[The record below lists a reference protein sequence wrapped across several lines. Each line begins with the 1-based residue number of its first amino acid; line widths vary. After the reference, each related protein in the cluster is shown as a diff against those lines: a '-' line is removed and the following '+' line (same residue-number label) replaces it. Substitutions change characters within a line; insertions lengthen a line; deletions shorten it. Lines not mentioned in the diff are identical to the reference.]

1 MKKLINSLIVV
12 LLCMV
17 TLLSCEESTTIVED
31 ATELKEVR
39 IAVVLPAKDREP
51 IWNNALNWAAENI
64 RKADIG
70 VKVVYEWIDEASADL
85 TEVGVSLSERE
96 DIRSIIGCNVSANTQ
111 KLAFALARKKENI
124 KPLFTFSTSQELPR
138 IFGHRGF
145 LWGLCET
152 DISQSEILLSCLSN
166 EYPGHKKVALLASD
180 DIYGQTFVDWFA
192 FQAVELDMQPVS
204 IQTYKTASELQSCLK
219 QITLS
224 GADALVCVPAAV
236 EDVIPVYNYIN
247 HWNLNTDA
255 ENPIA
260 LMFSDKAYNES
271 ILKGAEPV
279 DFIFGLAPASH
290 PGSGFSVSYEAL
302 YGRLPYNGEA
312 EVYDA
317 VLITT
322 LATLWAE
329 KHDEAD
335 LNKAIAALLNATAT
349 SQGGW
354 TAGMIANF
362 YHEIKAGGTPALSG
376 ATGTLDFDSEYHTTI
391 RSTSY
396 AHWITYKGKM
406 VVIDYY
412 SRNGNGHSSSPVAAW
427 EWKKQHIQN
436 VDGNGKQIDYPELKD
451 NYAVLVAASEG
462 WKNYRHQADV
472 LGMYH
477 YLKTRG
483 YDDDHIILIM
493 ADDIAS
499 NERNPLQGVVRRE
512 VEGENLYDDVQID
525 YKLGDLTLDN
535 LKQILTGEPSK
546 AYPVTLGSSA
556 NDNVL
561 FFWSGHGTQMGWT
574 WKDTEDLDANFAR
587 QMFADM
593 KFRKMFA
600 IIETCY
606 SGGVAQG
613 CTGIPGLLIM
623 TAANPYETSK
633 ADAFDNEL
641 QVYLSNTFTSSIL
654 SQLERNPK
662 SVIYDLYLHAFDKTN
677 GSHVMVYNPDNYGS
691 LYLNDMSEYCPNKQN

>member
-1 MKKLINSLIVV
+1 MKKLINSLVVV

-31 ATELKEVR
+31 TTKLKEVR
-39 IAVVLPAKDREP
+39 IAVVLPAKDRDP
-51 IWNNALNWAAENI
+51 IWNNALNLAAENI

-96 DIRSIIGCNVSANTQ
+96 DIQSIIGCNVSANTQ

-247 HWNLNTDA
+247 HWNLNTDT

-271 ILKGAEPV
+271 ILKGAEPE

-322 LATLWAE
+322 LATIWAE
-329 KHDEAD
+329 K
-335 LNKAIAALLNATAT
+335 NNVKIIKNSLL
-349 SQGGW
+349 
-354 TAGMIANF
+354 
-362 YHEIKAGGTPALSG
+362 
-376 ATGTLDFDSEYHTTI
+376 
-391 RSTSY
+391 
-396 AHWITYKGKM
+396 
-406 VVIDYY
+406 
-412 SRNGNGHSSSPVAAW
+412 
-427 EWKKQHIQN
+427 
-436 VDGNGKQIDYPELKD
+436 
-451 NYAVLVAASEG
+451 
-462 WKNYRHQADV
+462 
-472 LGMYH
+472 
-477 YLKTRG
+477 
-483 YDDDHIILIM
+483 
-493 ADDIAS
+493 
-499 NERNPLQGVVRRE
+499 
-512 VEGENLYDDVQID
+512 
-525 YKLGDLTLDN
+525 
-535 LKQILTGEPSK
+535 
-546 AYPVTLGSSA
+546 
-556 NDNVL
+556 
-561 FFWSGHGTQMGWT
+561 
-574 WKDTEDLDANFAR
+574 
-587 QMFADM
+587 
-593 KFRKMFA
+593 
-600 IIETCY
+600 
-606 SGGVAQG
+606 
-613 CTGIPGLLIM
+613 
-623 TAANPYETSK
+623 
-633 ADAFDNEL
+633 
-641 QVYLSNTFTSSIL
+641 
-654 SQLERNPK
+654 
-662 SVIYDLYLHAFDKTN
+662 
-677 GSHVMVYNPDNYGS
+677 
-691 LYLNDMSEYCPNKQN
+691 

>member
-1 MKKLINSLIVV
+1 MKKLINSLVVV

-31 ATELKEVR
+31 TTELKEVR
-39 IAVVLPAKDREP
+39 IAVVLPAKDRQP
-51 IWNNALNWAAENI
+51 IWNNALNLAAENI

-96 DIRSIIGCNVSANTQ
+96 DIQSIIGCNVSANTQ

-166 EYPGHKKVALLASD
+166 EYPGLKKVALLASD

-290 PGSGFSVSYEAL
+290 PSSGFSVSYEAL

-329 KHDEAD
+329 QHDEAD

-512 VEGENLYDDVQID
+512 VDGENLYDDVEID

-613 CTGIPGLLIM
+613 CTGIPGLLMM

-677 GSHVMVYNPDNYGS
+677 GSHVMVYNPDYYGS
-691 LYLNDMSEYCPNKQN
+691 LYLNDMSEYCPNKQD

>member
-1 MKKLINSLIVV
+1 MKKLINSLVVV

-31 ATELKEVR
+31 TTKLKEVR
-39 IAVVLPAKDREP
+39 IAVVLPAKDRDP
-51 IWNNALNWAAENI
+51 IWNNALNLAAENI

-96 DIRSIIGCNVSANTQ
+96 DIQSIIGCNVSANTQ

-512 VEGENLYDDVQID
+512 VDGENLYDDVEID

-613 CTGIPGLLIM
+613 CTGIPGLLMM

-677 GSHVMVYNPDNYGS
+677 GSHVMVYNPDYYGS
-691 LYLNDMSEYCPNKQN
+691 LYLNDMSEYCPNK

>member
-12 LLCMV
+12 LLCMG

-31 ATELKEVR
+31 TTALKEVR

-64 RKADIG
+64 RKANIG
-70 VKVVYEWIDEASADL
+70 VKVVYEWVDEESVNL
-85 TEVGVSLSERE
+85 TEVGLSLSERE

-111 KLAFALARKKENI
+111 KLAFALARKKEHV

-152 DISQSEILLSCLSN
+152 DISQSEIMLSSISN
-166 EYPGHKKVALLASD
+166 ENPGIKKVALLASD

-192 FQAVELDMQPVS
+192 FQAVELDMEPACIV
-204 IQTYKTASELQSCLK
+204 TYKNANELDACLK
-219 QITLS
+219 QITDS
-224 GADALVCVPAAV
+224 GAEALVCVPAAV
-236 EDVIPVYNYIN
+236 EDVIPVYDYMN
-247 HWNLNTDA
+247 HWNYNADA
-255 ENPIA
+255 ETPIA
-260 LMFSDKAYNES
+260 LMFSDKAYNKA
-271 ILKGAEPV
+271 ILSGVQPV
-279 DFIFGLAPASH
+279 DYISGLAPASH
-290 PGSGFSVSYEAL
+290 PNSGFSVSYEARF
-302 YGRLPYNGEA
+302 GRLPYNGEA

-329 KHDEAD
+329 QNNEVD
-335 LNKAIAALLNATAT
+335 LNKAIATLLNAKAT

-354 TAGMIANF
+354 TAGMISNF
-362 YHEIKAGGTPALSG
+362 YQEIMAGGTPALSG

-412 SRNGNGHSSSPVAAW
+412 SRNSGGHASSPVAAW
-427 EWKKQHIQN
+427 EWKKLHMQ
-436 VDGNGKQIDYPELKD
+436 DMTGNGNTIHYPELQD

-472 LGMYH
+472 LGMYQH
-477 YLKTRG
+477 LKAKG
-483 YDDDHIILIM
+483 YDDDHILLIL
-493 ADDIAS
+493 ADDIAR

-512 VEGENLYDDVQID
+512 VSGKNLYEGVQID
-525 YKLGDLTLDN
+525 YRLGDLTLND
-535 LKQILTGEPSK
+535 LKQILTGEPSEEF
-546 AYPVTLGSSA
+546 PVTLRSSA

-561 FFWSGHGTQMGWT
+561 FFWSGHGTQQGWE
-574 WKDTEDLDANFAR
+574 WKDTEDVSADFAR
-587 QMFADM
+587 SMFSDM
-593 KFRKMFA
+593 HYRKMFA

-613 CTGIPGLLIM
+613 CTGIPGLLLM

-633 ADAFDNEL
+633 AAAFDNEL

-654 SQLERNPK
+654 SQLERNPQT
-662 SVIYDLYLHAFDKTN
+662 ILYNLYLHAFDKTS
-677 GSHVMVYNPDNYGS
+677 GSHVMVYNPDYYGN
-691 LYLNDMSEYCPNKQN
+691 LYQNNMSEYYPQ